1 MSEQVSKSNQ
11 EKGNWFGRH
20 KVLTVILGLM
30 VLGFIVMGV
39 SGTGNTTT
47 NTNNGGN
54 KNTTTPEAKKAE
66 PEKKKLS
73 IDEVYGKINT
83 GMTEAEVDAIVTSK
97 PINCTESEM
106 QGLGT
111 SKFCTYGNVFTE
123 GTSIMVTYNN
133 GKVFTKTKTQY

>member
-1 MSEQVSKSNQ
+1 MSEEAKT
-11 EKGNWFGRH
+11 KGGNWFGRH

-39 SGTGNTTT
+39 SGADKTTT

-54 KNTTTPEAKKAE
+54 KTTAPETKKAE